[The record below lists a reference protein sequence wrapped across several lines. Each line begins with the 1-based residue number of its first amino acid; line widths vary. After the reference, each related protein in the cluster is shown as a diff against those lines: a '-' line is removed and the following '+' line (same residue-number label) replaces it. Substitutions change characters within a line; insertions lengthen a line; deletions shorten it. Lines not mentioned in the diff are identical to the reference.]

1 LQLAFRILGLAG
13 RLLFVLGAVCLLLGV
28 YLMWQSLQLRQG
40 AVQATGRVVSYH
52 EVRDGDELRYRPRVR
67 FDTPSGDIVTIE
79 GQLTSRSKRF
89 AIGAEVP
96 VVYPRAAPTKGRLD
110 TYVDNWLG
118 VTIAGAVGLL
128 CLVAGMF
135 IRRAVRHDAARARA

>member
-1 LQLAFRILGLAG
+1 
-13 RLLFVLGAVCLLLGV
+13 
-28 YLMWQSLQLRQG
+28 M
-40 AVQATGRVVSYH
+40 
-52 EVRDGDELRYRPRVR
+52 RYRPRVR

-79 GQLTSRSKRF
+79 GKLTSTSKRF

-118 VTIAGAVGLL
+118 VTIAGAIGLL

-135 IRRAVRHDAARARA
+135 IRRAVRHEAARAGA